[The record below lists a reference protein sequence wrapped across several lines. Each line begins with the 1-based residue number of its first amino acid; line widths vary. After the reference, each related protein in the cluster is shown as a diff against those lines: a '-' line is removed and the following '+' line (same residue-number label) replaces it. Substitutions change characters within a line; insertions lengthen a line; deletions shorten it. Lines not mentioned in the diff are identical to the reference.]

1 MSQGRAAFGW
11 LQKIGK
17 SLMLPVSVLPAAG
30 ILLGVGSAKFSI
42 LPAAMSSVMAQAGG
56 AIFGN
61 LPLIFSIGVALGL
74 TGNDGVASLAAVVGF
89 AVMVATMG
97 VMAPLVGYEP
107 KQIMGMPSIETGVFG
122 GILIG
127 TIAALLFNRFYRITL
142 PSYLGFFAGKRSVP
156 ILTALAAVVTGIV
169 LSVVW
174 PPIGHQIDLFSHW
187 AASSNPALAFSV
199 YGVVERSLIPFGL
212 HHIWNVPFFFQVGQF
227 TDPATGQ
234 VLTGEIPRFAAGD
247 PTAGYLAGGYLFK
260 MWGLPA
266 AALAMWRTARP
277 EHRTKVGGI
286 MISAALTSFLTG
298 ITEPIEFAFMFVA
311 PLLYAMHA
319 LLAAAAYFVAVELG
333 IRHGT
338 TFSHGLIDYI
348 VLFPNS
354 TRGLWFLWLGP
365 LWAAMYFALFRTMI
379 LKRDLKTP
387 GREVEDSAAVPDESA
402 NGEQPSGTGAATPGS
417 LAAQLVAAF
426 GGPDNI
432 RNLDACITRL
442 RVDLHDVSRASAAAL
457 KGLGASG
464 VMQVGNGMQAIFGTR
479 SENLK
484 TDMEEFMR
492 TMPLASARG
501 PRVASAAILGAPTV
515 VITHGHRTRAT
526 AITAALGGTD
536 NITQAD
542 IVALTRVRVVLHD
555 ASRRNESALTAAGV
569 RGVMPLDGGV
579 VHLIVGEDAA
589 GITAAMAPSVSAAR

>member
-1 MSQGRAAFGW
+1 
-11 LQKIGK
+11 
-17 SLMLPVSVLPAAG
+17 
-30 ILLGVGSAKFSI
+30 
-42 LPAAMSSVMAQAGG
+42 
-56 AIFGN
+56 
-61 LPLIFSIGVALGL
+61 
-74 TGNDGVASLAAVVGF
+74 
-89 AVMVATMG
+89 
-97 VMAPLVGYEP
+97 
-107 KQIMGMPSIETGVFG
+107 FG
-122 GILIG
+122 GILHG
-127 TIAALLFNRFYRITL
+127 TIAALLVNRFDRITM

-515 VITHGHRTRAT
+515 VITHGHRTRAA

-542 IVALTRVRVVLHD
+542 TVALTRVRVVLHD
-555 ASRRNESALTAAGV
+555 ASRLNESALTAAGV